1 MARNNTETKE
11 AANRDEK
18 SKGQAEAGRWDAP
31 GETQQP
37 AKDRMT
43 GRLGPSSN
51 LVACQRPNTGRL
63 SLFIPTAPNPGLEPH
78 IPPSPSQF
86 PTRIATKRS
95 IFPET

>member
-1 MARNNTETKE
+1 MRKAK
-11 AANRDEK
+11 AKQKPAD
-18 SKGQAEAGRWDAP
+18 GMPQ
-31 GETQQP
+31 ETQQP

-86 PTRIATKRS
+86 PTKIATKRS